1 MPIRNQSSY
10 QTFYKTNWRYPLSLL
25 NSYKIYTLKQIIQEL
40 WIRRSIL
47 WIFSTK
53 RARFLSDI
61 ASHIGRL
68 QVRPPRDVP
77 LKNRGIT
84 EEWLKSV
91 PNQTGRQPLANQC
104 DWEPTSPV
112 QETVV
117 PPYNLRLLVIARVR
131 KLLISSSVS
140 APEGWSPETT
150 YRNRHLW
157 QVMSKAE
164 IWNWEEVKNKVQ

>member
-1 MPIRNQSSY
+1 MPIKDQSLS
-10 QTFYKTNWRYPLSLL
+10 QKLYKTNWQYQLSLFA
-25 NSYKIYTLKQIIQEL
+25 SYKIYTLKLIIQEIQ
-40 WIRRSIL
+40 IRRYIL
-47 WIFSTK
+47 WIFLTE
-53 RARFLSDI
+53 RARFSADI

-68 QVRPPRDVP
+68 RARPLRDVP
-77 LKNRGIT
+77 PKNRGIT

-150 YRNRHLW
+150 YRNRQLW
-157 QVMSKAE
+157 QVMS
-164 IWNWEEVKNKVQ
+164 

>member
-1 MPIRNQSSY
+1 MPIKDQSSS
-10 QTFYKTNWRYPLSLL
+10 QKCYKTNWRYQLSLFA
-25 NSYKIYTLKQIIQEL
+25 SYKIDTLRQIIREKR
-40 WIRRSIL
+40 IRRSIL
-47 WIFSTK
+47 WIFSTE
-53 RARFLSDI
+53 RAKFVIRYCVTHWSTPS
-61 ASHIGRL
+61 AAAHRRST
-68 QVRPPRDVP
+68 
-77 LKNRGIT
+77 KKRGIT

-150 YRNRHLW
+150 YRNR
-157 QVMSKAE
+157 
-164 IWNWEEVKNKVQ
+164 